1 VTARGVA
8 RPGYGAAVP
17 TSDRVT
23 TSGPA
28 GAPGVLLL
36 HPWWGVTPAVRE
48 WADQLGAAGRRVLV
62 PDLFDGATPAT
73 EAEAE
78 ALADAALADPA
89 TAELVAACAD
99 TLAAD
104 GVPWA
109 AMGFSLGAF
118 LACPLA
124 GRGAAA
130 PDELVL
136 FYGGRPPTGEVRTR
150 RVELHVAPDD
160 PWFTPEELEEVASGF
175 RGAGADV
182 VVHRYEGARH
192 WFAERGSPGFDAAA
206 AGLARERVVARLGPS
221 TP

>member
-1 VTARGVA
+1 M
-8 RPGYGAAVP
+8 P
-17 TSDRVT
+17 TSDRVL

-48 WADQLGAAGRRVLV
+48 WVDQLVAAGRRVLV

-78 ALADAALADPA
+78 TLADAALADPT
-89 TAELVAACAD
+89 TAELVAGCAD

-124 GRGAAA
+124 GRGDAA
-130 PDELVL
+130 PAELVL
-136 FYGGRPPTGEVRTR
+136 FYGGRPPAGDVRTL
-150 RVELHVAPDD
+150 RVELHVAPGD
-160 PWFTPEELEEVASGF
+160 PWFTEEELAEVSSGF
-175 RGAGADV
+175 RGAGAEV
-182 VVHRYEGARH
+182 VVHRYGGSRH

-206 AGLARERVVARLGPS
+206 AELARDRVVAQLGV
-221 TP
+221 TGAGD

>member
-1 VTARGVA
+1 VATNDRG
-8 RPGYGAAVP
+8 
-17 TSDRVT
+17 T

-36 HPWWGVTPAVRE
+36 HPWWGVTPAVRW
-48 WADQLGAAGRRVLV
+48 WADQLVAAGRRVLV
-62 PDLFDGATPAT
+62 PDLFDGATAST
-73 EAEAE
+73 EDEAE

-89 TAELVAACAD
+89 TAELVAGCAD
-99 TLAAD
+99 TLADD
-104 GVPWA
+104 GLPWV

-136 FYGGRPPTGEVRTR
+136 FYGGRPPAGSDVRIR
-150 RVELHVAPDD
+150 RVELHVAPGD
-160 PWFTPEELEEVASGF
+160 PWFSAEELEEVSSGF
-175 RGAGADV
+175 RGAGAEV

-192 WFAERGSPGFDAAA
+192 WFAEPGSPGFDAAA
-206 AGLARERVVARLGPS
+206 AELARNRVVTRLGMPA
-221 TP
+221 P